1 MNPNYSYNY
10 NSNRSVTDQR
20 VIDLRTVNVNNQP
33 EIGCITLSNE
43 GGARSHP
50 VIRILPPHEYHG
62 TPQEV
67 IIHPSIA
74 QRYRDRALSVSGMQK
89 KYDNYKF
96 TVDKEV
102 GGFGIQIFLKKSK
115 LDNVGIKLSK
125 LGFKISSKL
134 GKDDGKS
141 RELAEKV
148 YQTSREFQGISPND
162 PKARLN
168 CLRELCKHLEDYAGS
183 LPQGVDLRK
192 KAEAM
197 LDFAIAAAIELEF
210 QLQSVGIEDL
220 GRDWLDAEG
229 YLDKKDGTSLRIAM
243 LEGSEGEINKVMD
256 KLLPRM
262 FADLDRGGATW
273 EKFASC
279 SCASFK
285 KGLLE
290 RLDPSGNLERHLSQ
304 NGRGEMVDRALNRLY
319 AGIVNGL
326 ACKSALAPEELV
338 NLSQYNIVALDRNG
352 FPDMV
357 SLSRCTSVRRCQDQ
371 EGNGIVVKERILA
384 PGASEED
391 AENLAWESFH
401 ELIIHS
407 QVPNHENVVR
417 LMGTCHNGVGN
428 VLCLEDCSGGSAI
441 NLMGQIDGL
450 VRDQGTLAE
459 LSEGNKARLR
469 RRVLRSVFRDA
480 SAGLTA
486 LHARGISHG
495 NPCLDTLFL
504 KDGVVK
510 VGNFK
515 TGLRTLPGV
524 QRYPLSTDLRFPR
537 RDGSGD
543 VPELSFFH
551 QELGNRQELIEEL
564 NLGINGS
571 LGRIQE
577 LCLSLGDESV
587 LKELDFVLPRLEK
600 LQRKLQE
607 GGGGHHAELWKEESA
622 KLIRLVNACVDL
634 PQRTGQEVNL
644 LRSDVWMLGVAMA
657 EAFFPGQ
664 QVIGNTDE
672 ETQQNLQALIDRND
686 PEQARLELL
695 LTSMLRRTPEHR
707 ISMDEVMD
715 HDFFHGEPVG
725 DVRGFLRALQ
735 AGDGVDP
742 QQLTNLANSVIQDV
756 PLDQIV
762 LGQQFQ
768 HLIPNG
774 GFVFEIPNDI

>member
-1 MNPNYSYNY
+1 MNPNYSYDY

-20 VIDLRTVNVNNQP
+20 IINLRNDSDHYNP
-33 EIGCITLSNE
+33 DIGRITLSNDGE
-43 GGARSHP
+43 VRLLP

-62 TPQEV
+62 TPEEV

-74 QRYRDRALSVSGMQK
+74 QRYRDRALNVSGMQK
-89 KYDNYKF
+89 KYDDYQF

-115 LDNVGIKLSK
+115 LDLVGIKLSN
-125 LGFKISSKL
+125 LGYKISSKL
-134 GKDDGKS
+134 GKDEGSS

-148 YQTSREFQGISPND
+148 YQKSREFQKISPND
-162 PKARLN
+162 LKARLN

-197 LDFAIAAAIELEF
+197 LDFAIAAALDLEF

-220 GRDWLDAEG
+220 GRDWLDAKG
-229 YLDKKDGTSLRIAM
+229 YLSKKDGNLLRNAM
-243 LEGSEGEINKVMD
+243 LDGDEAGLNKAVD

-290 RLDPSGNLERHLSQ
+290 KLDPSGNLAHDLLE
-304 NGRGEMVDRALNRLY
+304 NGRWAMVDRALNRLY

-326 ACKSALAPEELV
+326 ACKSTLAPEELV
-338 NLSQYNIVALDRNG
+338 NLSQYNIVALDRDG

-357 SLSRCTSVRRCQDQ
+357 SLSLGTSVRRCQDQ

-417 LMGTCHNGVGN
+417 LMGTYHNGVGN

-450 VRDQGTLAE
+450 VGDQGTLAE

-515 TGLRTLPGV
+515 TGLKTLPGL
-524 QRYPLSTDLRFPR
+524 QTYPLSTDLRFPR
-537 RDGSGD
+537 RDGSED
-543 VPELSFFH
+543 VPELSLFH

-577 LCLSLGDESV
+577 LCRGLGDEAV
-587 LKELDFVLPRLEK
+587 LNELDFVLPRLEE
-600 LQRKLQE
+600 LQRKLQNGRGE
-607 GGGGHHAELWKEESA
+607 HHAEIWMEESA
-622 KLIRLVNACVDL
+622 KLVRLINNCVDL

-644 LRSDVWMLGVAMA
+644 LKSDVWMLGVAMA

-672 ETQQNLQALIDRND
+672 ETQLNLQALIDRND

-725 DVRGFLRALQ
+725 DVRGFLRALH
-735 AGDGVDP
+735 AGDDVDP

-756 PLDQIV
+756 ALDQIV

>member
-1 MNPNYSYNY
+1 MNSNYNYNY

-20 VIDLRTVNVNNQP
+20 VINLRNDNVNYQP
-33 EIGCITLSNE
+33 EIGSITLSNE
-43 GGARSHP
+43 GGVPSHP

-62 TPQEV
+62 TSEEV
-67 IIHPSIA
+67 IIHPRIA

-89 KYDNYKF
+89 KYDDYQF
-96 TVDKEV
+96 TADKEV

-115 LDNVGIKLSK
+115 LDLVGIKLSN
-125 LGFKISSKL
+125 LGAKISSKL

-141 RELAEKV
+141 RELAEQV
-148 YQTSREFQGISPND
+148 YQKSQEFKEISPHD
-162 PKARLN
+162 PKARLR
-168 CLRELCKHLEDYAGS
+168 CLRELCSLLEAYSDC
-183 LPQGVDLRK
+183 LPSGVGLRK
-192 KAEAM
+192 KAQAM
-197 LDFAIAAAIELEF
+197 LDFAIAAALDLEF

-220 GRDWLDAEG
+220 GSAWLDDNG
-229 YLDKKDGTSLRIAM
+229 YLGQDDGIALRNAIF
-243 LEGSEGEINKVMD
+243 EGNEAELNEVIGDV
-256 KLLPRM
+256 LPRM
-262 FADLDRGGATW
+262 FADLNVGGATW

-290 RLDPSGNLERHLSQ
+290 KLDPTGNLTGDHLQGERRL
-304 NGRGEMVDRALNRLY
+304 MVDRALNQLY

-326 ACKSALAPEELV
+326 ACKSTLAPEELV

-384 PGASEED
+384 PQGSEEE

-407 QVPNHENVVR
+407 QVPKHENVVR
-417 LMGTCHNGVGN
+417 LVGTYHNGVGN
-428 VLCLEDCSGGSAI
+428 VLCLEDCSGGRAI
-441 NLMGQIDGL
+441 NLVGQIDGL
-450 VRDQGTLAE
+450 VGGQGTLAG
-459 LSEGNKARLR
+459 LSDRNKALLR

-480 SAGLTA
+480 STGLTA
-486 LHARGISHG
+486 MHSRGISHG
-495 NPCLDTLFL
+495 NPCLETLFL

-515 TGLRTLPGV
+515 TGLRNMVGSQT
-524 QRYPLSTDLRFPR
+524 YPLSTDLRFPR

-543 VPELSFFH
+543 VPELSLFH

-571 LGRIQE
+571 LARIQD
-577 LCLSLGDESV
+577 LCRRLGDDLV
-587 LKELDFVLPRLEK
+587 LEELRVALPGLEK
-600 LQRKLQE
+600 LQRKLQ
-607 GGGGHHAELWKEESA
+607 GGRGAHHAEIWKEESA

-644 LRSDVWMLGVAMA
+644 LKSDVWMLGVAMA

-672 ETQQNLQALIDRND
+672 ETQQNLQALTDRND
-686 PEQARLELL
+686 PEQAGLELL
-695 LTSMLRRTPEHR
+695 LTSMLRRAPEHR
-707 ISMDEVMD
+707 ISMGDVMD
-715 HDFFHGEPVG
+715 HDFFRSEPLG
-725 DVRGFLRALQ
+725 DVRGFIRALKD
-735 AGDGVDP
+735 GDDADP

-756 PLDQIV
+756 ALNQIV

-774 GFVFEIPNDI
+774 GFVFEIDGDL